1 MHPCAAVKPSETKS
15 PMPTYFVAVAGN
27 IGVGKSTLT
36 RLLAQALGWD
46 PFFEP
51 VAENPYL
58 ADFYQDM
65 ARWGFHSQTFFLSTR
80 LQQHYLLQQHQESV
94 IQDRTIYEDAEI
106 FARNLHRQ
114 GYLSERDWQTY
125 HAIYESLS
133 LLLRPPNL
141 IVYLQASVP
150 TLRRRITQRGR
161 DYERNIS
168 DDYLAALNNLYEE
181 WAASFTACP
190 LLTVATDNLNYVNNG
205 QHLEQ
210 MISIIQDR
218 LHGREYLVLK

>member
-1 MHPCAAVKPSETKS
+1 
-15 PMPTYFVAVAGN
+15 MPTYFVAVAGN

-36 RLLAQALGWD
+36 RLLARELGWD

-51 VAENPYL
+51 AAENPYL

-80 LQQHYLLQQHQESV
+80 LQQHYLLQQHPASV
-94 IQDRTIYEDAEI
+94 LQDRTIYEDAEI

-114 GYLSERDWQTY
+114 GHLSDRDWQTY

-168 DDYLAALNNLYEE
+168 DDYLAALNDLYED
-181 WAASFTACP
+181 WAGHFTACP

>member
-1 MHPCAAVKPSETKS
+1 
-15 PMPTYFVAVAGN
+15 MPTYFVAVAGN

-36 RLLAQALGWD
+36 RLLARELGWD

-51 VAENPYL
+51 AAENPYL

-80 LQQHYLLQQHQESV
+80 LQQHYLLQQHQASV

-114 GYLSERDWQTY
+114 GHLSDRDWQTY

-168 DDYLAALNNLYEE
+168 DDYLAALNDLYED
-181 WAASFTACP
+181 WAAHFTACP

>member
-1 MHPCAAVKPSETKS
+1 
-15 PMPTYFVAVAGN
+15 MPTYFVAVAGN

-36 RLLAQALGWD
+36 RLLARELGWD

-51 VAENPYL
+51 AAENPYL

-65 ARWGFHSQTFFLSTR
+65 SRWGFHSQTFFLSTR
-80 LQQHYLLQQHQESV
+80 LQQHYLLQQHQASV

-114 GYLSERDWQTY
+114 GYLSDRDWQTY

-168 DDYLAALNNLYEE
+168 DDYLAALNALYED
-181 WAASFTACP
+181 WAAHFTACP

>member
-1 MHPCAAVKPSETKS
+1 
-15 PMPTYFVAVAGN
+15 MPTYFVAVAGN

-36 RLLAQALGWD
+36 RLLARELGWD

-51 VAENPYL
+51 AAENPYL

-106 FARNLHRQ
+106 FARNLHVQ
-114 GYLSERDWQTY
+114 GYLSDRDWQTY

-161 DYERNIS
+161 DYERNIT
-168 DDYLAALNNLYEE
+168 DEYLAALNNLYED
-181 WAASFTACP
+181 WAANFTACP
-190 LLTVATDNLNYVNNG
+190 LLTVTTDNLNYVSNG

>member
-1 MHPCAAVKPSETKS
+1 
-15 PMPTYFVAVAGN
+15 MPTYFVAVAGN

-114 GYLSERDWQTY
+114 GHLSDRDWHTY

-150 TLRRRITQRGR
+150 TLRRRINQRGR

-168 DDYLAALNNLYEE
+168 DDYLAALNNLYEA

>member
-1 MHPCAAVKPSETKS
+1 
-15 PMPTYFVAVAGN
+15 MPTYFVAVAGN

-36 RLLAQALGWD
+36 RLLAQALGCTRS
-46 PFFEP
+46 FEP
-51 VAENPYL
+51 AAENPYL

-65 ARWGFHSQTFFLSTR
+65 ARWSFHSQTFFLSTR
-80 LQQHYLLQQHQESV
+80 LQQHYLLQQHQGSV
-94 IQDRTIYEDAEI
+94 LQDRTIYEDAEI
-106 FARNLHRQ
+106 FARNLYRQ
-114 GYLSERDWQTY
+114 GHLSDRDWQTY
-125 HAIYESLS
+125 HTIYESLS

-150 TLRRRITQRGR
+150 TLRRRIAQRGR
-161 DYERNIS
+161 DYERSIS
-168 DDYLAALNNLYEE
+168 DGYLAALNDLYEE

-205 QHLEQ
+205 QHLAE
-210 MISIIQDR
+210 MVSIIQDR

>member
-1 MHPCAAVKPSETKS
+1 MYPCVAVKPIEMKS

-80 LQQHYLLQQHQESV
+80 LQQHYVLQQHQESV

-114 GYLSERDWQTY
+114 GYLSDRDWQTY

-190 LLTVATDNLNYVNNG
+190 LLTVATDNLNYVTNG